1 MAFTFNLNGTSTEP
15 KYQQLVDA
23 VVDAIAQNNL
33 HIDDPLPSVNQVCE
47 QEKLSRDTVFKAYSL
62 LKKQGVV
69 QSVPNKGYFVATT
82 TRKVFLLLD
91 TLKAYKEVLY
101 EAFIK
106 SIPDNVLVDVHFHH
120 YNKAVFNK
128 LVEGSLGK
136 YSKFIIMPF
145 EEKGIEK
152 TLKVLPQDKLLLIDW
167 KIASYPHKN
176 IVFQDFG
183 NGLFSSLE
191 QAIPILQNYKKFN
204 FLFPKYTY
212 HPKEAVVYFEKFCQK
227 HQLDYQIITDSKSFD
242 IQPNEA
248 YLSVS
253 DRLLGRFLHQ
263 CKEKQLELGVDIGII
278 SYNET
283 PMKQFINKGISVI
296 STDFELL
303 GKKAAEFVTTD
314 QELYYNVPTTLT
326 LRASI

>member
-1 MAFTFNLNGTSTEP
+1 MAFTFNQKSSNTEP
-15 KYQQLVDA
+15 KYQQLVNA
-23 VVDAIAQNNL
+23 VVNAIAQNKL
-33 HIDDPLPSVNQVCE
+33 HVDDPLPSVNQVCE
-47 QEKLSRDTVFKAYSL
+47 QQKLSRDTVFKAYSL
-62 LKKQGVV
+62 LKKQGVIHA
-69 QSVPNKGYFVATT
+69 VPNKGYFVAAT

-106 SIPDNVLVDVHFHH
+106 SIPENVLVDVHFHH
-120 YNKAVFNK
+120 YNEVVFSK
-128 LVEGSLGK
+128 LVKGGLGK

-145 EEKGIEK
+145 EGEKIAK
-152 TLKVLPQDKLLLIDW
+152 TLQTLPQEQLLLIDW
-167 KIASYPHKN
+167 NIPSYPHKN
-176 IVFQDFG
+176 VVFQDFG
-183 NGLFSSLE
+183 IGLQKSLE
-191 QAIPILQNYKKFN
+191 QVIPQIKRYKRLN
-204 FLFPKYTY
+204 FLFPNYTF
-212 HPKEAVVYFEKFCQK
+212 HPKIAVKYFSEFCQQQK
-227 HQLDYQIITDSKSFD
+227 IPFEIISNSETLDIKAQ
-242 IQPNEA
+242 EA

-253 DRLLGRFLHQ
+253 DRMLGHFLKQ

-314 QELYYNVPTTLT
+314 QELYYKVPTTLT